1 MKKLEDIFL
10 DDIRD
15 GVIHGAAVLGGDLD
29 GDFCDR
35 GFGFAENTLT
45 YPMNTK
51 TVIDIASVTKA
62 AATVTA
68 LLVCH
73 SRGWID
79 FDAPFTEY
87 LKDFRAK
94 LFAPVRIR
102 DLANHTSGFGDVPPP
117 DIPEFD
123 ESEILNSEKE
133 LLGFYVSGHPVAKY
147 ENFFKIFSTA
157 TVGKIAEGEGDV
169 GVRVGGMIKSVAR
182 KISKRDGKLFAV
194 IQFEDLTGSIEC
206 MAYPRVYEE
215 SKFLIH
221 KDENSRAEK
230 NEDGHIPEVTPVFIE
245 AVTKKQEESSPVSL
259 VAEKILTLEEAL
271 QKYSLELHV
280 HAFEGQDDAKM
291 PELLKLVR
299 KHPGKTAL
307 IICIRALNGH
317 NVFIEASTRCHVCVT
332 RELLDGITHLLGPD
346 RFRIKAD
353 DSVPRPRPK
362 FQKPAWKEQE
372 LGELQKT

>member
-1 MKKLEDIFL
+1 M
-10 DDIRD
+10 
-15 GVIHGAAVLGGDLD
+15 
-29 GDFCDR
+29 
-35 GFGFAENTLT
+35 
-45 YPMNTK
+45 
-51 TVIDIASVTKA
+51 
-62 AATVTA
+62 
-68 LLVCH
+68 
-73 SRGWID
+73 
-79 FDAPFTEY
+79 
-87 LKDFRAK
+87 
-94 LFAPVRIR
+94 
-102 DLANHTSGFGDVPPP
+102 PPP